1 MPIYYAYISI
11 IYNII
16 ILFSYF
22 LDIPSLEFHFH
33 FDPRTIRRESNISRS
48 FLGQCITYILWNC
61 LRFSLWAYIWSFF
74 CDPSLYKFYFYKLS
88 SLMQFNAFCPKIS
101 LYWGTI
107 ETLSYFGFHLFGL
120 LLSFHI
126 FNLSESLHLYTTF
139 SWVLLYDLIWETFFN
154 RGALRH

>member
-22 LDIPSLEFHFH
+22 LDIPSLEFHFY

-74 CDPSLYKFYFYKLS
+74 VTFHCTSFIVISCLLFCN
-88 SLMQFNAFCPKIS
+88 LMLFVQKSAFTEV
-101 LYWGTI
+101 TI

-120 LLSFHI
+120 PLSFHI